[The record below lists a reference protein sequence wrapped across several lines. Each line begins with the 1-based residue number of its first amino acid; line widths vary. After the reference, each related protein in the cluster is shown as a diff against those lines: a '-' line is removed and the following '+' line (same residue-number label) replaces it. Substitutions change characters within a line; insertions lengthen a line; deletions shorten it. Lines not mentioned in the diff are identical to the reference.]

1 MRLRIVRTRGDQSE
15 GGLDDETVL
24 RAAYDDHGRE
34 LFALA
39 YRSLGDRG
47 RAEEAVQETFLRAW
61 RGADRYDPRRSTL
74 RTWLYA
80 ICRNVVIDA
89 IRARAAR
96 PELADAAPPELPA
109 PERPLEQLLVGLE
122 MEEALRR
129 LSDQHRCVLVEIHL
143 RDRPASEVAA
153 QLGIPVGTVRS
164 RVYYALKALRL
175 VLEEMGW
182 HGDH

>member
-1 MRLRIVRTRGDQSE
+1 MRLRRSRRQT
-15 GGLDDETVL
+15 DESVGSLADGTVL
-24 RAAYDDHGRE
+24 RAAYDDHGGE

-61 RGADRYDPRRSTL
+61 RGADRYDPRRSTV

-89 IRARAAR
+89 SRALAAR
-96 PELADAAPPELPA
+96 PRLADAEPPDLPTA
-109 PERPLEQLLVGLE
+109 ERPLEQLLVGLQ

-129 LSDQHRCVLVEIHL
+129 LSDQHRFVLVEIHL
-143 RDRPASEVAA
+143 RDRPAAEVAA

-164 RVYYALKALRL
+164 RVYYGLKALRL

-182 HGDH
+182 HGDQ

>member
-1 MRLRIVRTRGDQSE
+1 MARRGAEKSAGD
-15 GGLDDETVL
+15 LDDDTVL
-24 RAAYDDHGRE
+24 RAAYDDHGGE

-61 RGADRYDPRRSTL
+61 RGADRYDPERSTL

-89 IRARAAR
+89 SRARASR
-96 PELADAAPPELPA
+96 PRMADAEPPDLPVV
-109 PERPLEQLLVGLE
+109 ERPLEQLLVGLQ

-129 LSDQHRCVLVEIHL
+129 LSEQH
-143 RDRPASEVAA
+143 
-153 QLGIPVGTVRS
+153 
-164 RVYYALKALRL
+164 RL
-175 VLEEMGW
+175 VL
-182 HGDH
+182 

>member
-1 MRLRIVRTRGDQSE
+1 MARRGAEKSAGD
-15 GGLDDETVL
+15 LDDDSVL
-24 RAAYDDHGRE
+24 RAAYDDHGGE

-61 RGADRYDPRRSTL
+61 RGADRYDPERSTL

-89 IRARAAR
+89 SRARASR
-96 PELADAAPPELPA
+96 PQVVGSELPDL
-109 PERPLEQLLVGLE
+109 PVDERPLEQLLVGLQV
-122 MEEALRR
+122 EEALQR
-129 LSDQHRCVLVEIHL
+129 LSEQHRVVLVEVHL
-143 RDRPASEVAA
+143 RDRSTAEVAA
-153 QLGIPVGTVRS
+153 QLGVPVGTVRS
-164 RVYYALKALRL
+164 RVYYGLKALGL

-182 HGDH
+182 HHDQ

>member
-1 MRLRIVRTRGDQSE
+1 MRLRRLRQRADQSV
-15 GGLDDETVL
+15 GSLADDTVL
-24 RAAYDDHGRE
+24 RAAYDDHGSE

-61 RGADRYDPRRSTL
+61 RGADRYDPQRSAL

-89 IRARAAR
+89 SRARAAR
-96 PELADAAPPELPA
+96 PRLADAEPPDLPVV
-109 PERPLEQLLVGLE
+109 ERPLEQLLVGLQ

-129 LSDQHRCVLVEIHL
+129 LSEQHRLVLVEIHL
-143 RDRPASEVAA
+143 RDRPAGEVAA
-153 QLGIPVGTVRS
+153 QLGLPVGTVRS
-164 RVYYALKALRL
+164 RVYYGLKALRL

-182 HGDH
+182 HGDQ

>member
-1 MRLRIVRTRGDQSE
+1 MRLRIVRIRGDQSE

-24 RAAYDDHGRE
+24 RAAYDEHGRE

-61 RGADRYDPRRSTL
+61 RRADRFDPRRATL

-96 PELADAAPPELPA
+96 PELADAAPPELPHPSVPSNNCWWGSRWRRRCGGCPISTAASWSRFTCVTGPPPRWPHSSAFPWA
-109 PERPLEQLLVGLE
+109 PSAVVCTTR
-122 MEEALRR
+122 
-129 LSDQHRCVLVEIHL
+129 
-143 RDRPASEVAA
+143 
-153 QLGIPVGTVRS
+153 
-164 RVYYALKALRL
+164 
-175 VLEEMGW
+175 
-182 HGDH
+182 